1 MIREASVMF
10 RLRVE
15 HRLFSAPP
23 RDKIRTLE
31 VCHDAD
37 LSHLYSVE

>member
-1 MIREASVMF
+1 MIREAAVMT

-23 RDKIRTLE
+23 RDKLRELE
-31 VCHDAD
+31 ICHDAD